1 MLYLGIWV
9 IYQQFYIP
17 MEFVGQCT
25 MAQALKE
32 FGIMDFVPL
41 LPFSWIWIVS
51 DRKYLRTIF
60 CQFHFLSNI
69 WEQVDFLNKKR
80 YSATNLRCFSYILHF
95 ALPLTKRWKCSF
107 ILVWIKLHAWKN
119 PFVLYEN
126 INELKSILRIWR
138 ADAPFLSICDV
149 FSSSEG

>member
-1 MLYLGIWV
+1 MKIIREKTMAKLFQICVFPLKVITILWKSLLTHHLEIWLKFWRAWSFCFRTKIQNTWIFGSGQIWTWICYISEGVVIWV

-60 CQFHFLSNI
+60 CQFHFPSDI
-69 WEQVDFLNKKR
+69 WLQVD
-80 YSATNLRCFSYILHF
+80 YLR
-95 ALPLTKRWKCSF
+95 KEKM
-107 ILVWIKLHAWKN
+107 
-119 PFVLYEN
+119 
-126 INELKSILRIWR
+126 
-138 ADAPFLSICDV
+138 
-149 FSSSEG
+149 